1 MQFTRTPSE
10 ATFVN
15 INRVLDLES
24 GTVKMSSE
32 EIKEIL

>member
-15 INRVLDLES
+15 INCVLDLEC
-24 GTVKMSSE
+24 GTVKVSSE